1 MIKVAKP
8 GVRRLI
14 VNDLVPLDPQ
24 LALATTETK
33 PVLKQCITA
42 RAALRKMTVPGLL
55 AVGMPVLVG
64 LLFRVLRSESV
75 TVGTTV
81 YTHASGW
88 LAVSGMLII
97 GTIGG
102 IMMATFF
109 NNFLPSNIGGD
120 VIRIGIITDM
130 SSVYADIDGPA
141 GVEAVRMAV
150 ADMGGSINGK
160 KIEVLFAD
168 HQNKADVAA
177 SLASRWYDSENVD
190 MILGAGASSSS
201 IAIQGVAGA
210 KKRIFMA
217 PDPASSDI
225 TGKLCNPYT
234 VHWVYDTAALANGT
248 GAAVVKSGGKTWFFL
263 TADYAFGHALERDV
277 SEVVKAAG
285 GKVLGAVRHPLS
297 TQDFSSFLLQAQSS
311 KAKVIGLA
319 NAGQD
324 TINSIKQA
332 GEFGIVKGG
341 QKLAGLLV
349 FATDVQS
356 LTLPV
361 AQGLALTESFYWDLN
376 DETRAWTKRY
386 RAKKDRLP
394 SMLTAGVYSS
404 TLHYLKGVQAAGTDD
419 AKAVMAKMREMP
431 VNDVMTKNGK
441 LREDGRLVR
450 DMHLFEVKSPAESKG
465 KDDIYKLVATV
476 PGDKAYRPLNEGKC
490 PLIK

>member
-1 MIKVAKP
+1 MKFRKSVRFAGAAVAAA
-8 GVRRLI
+8 GLTAMG
-14 VNDLVPLDPQ
+14 LV
-24 LALATTETK
+24 ALAQAQT
-33 PVLKQCITA
+33 PPPLKIGVMDGFSGVYGDLTA
-42 RAALRKMTVPGLL
+42 G
-55 AVGMPVLVG
+55 
-64 LLFRVLRSESV
+64 E
-75 TVGTTV
+75 
-81 YTHASGW
+81 
-88 LAVSGMLII
+88 
-97 GTIGG
+97 
-102 IMMATFF
+102 
-109 NNFLPSNIGGD
+109 
-120 VIRIGIITDM
+120 
-130 SSVYADIDGPA
+130 
-141 GVEAVRMAV
+141 VEAMQMAIEDV
-150 ADMGGSINGK
+150 GGK
-160 KIEVLFAD
+160 VLGRSVEILSAD
-168 HQNKADVAA
+168 HQTKPDVGA
-177 SLASRWYDSENVD
+177 SIARRWYDVD
-190 MILGAGASSSS
+190 
-201 IAIQGVAGA
+201 GV
-210 KKRIFMA
+210 KM
-217 PDPASSDI
+217 I
-225 TGKLCNPYT
+225 TGLGTSSVALAVRKVSQEKGLIDINTGAASADLTGPACSET
-234 VHWVYDTAALANGT
+234 GAHWVYDTYALAHVT
-248 GAAVVKSGGKTWFFL
+248 GSAMVKAGGDSWFFL

-285 GKVLGAVRHPLS
+285 GKVVGGVKHPLS

-361 AQGLALTESFYWDLN
+361 AQGLVLTEAFYWDQN

-404 TLHYLKGVQAAGTDD
+404 TLHYLKAVQAAGTDD

-450 DMHLFEVKSPAESKG
+450 DMYLFQVKAPSESKG
-465 KDDIYKLVATV
+465 KDDIYTLVATV
-476 PGDKAYRPLNEGKC
+476 PGDQAYRPLKEGKC
-490 PLIK
+490 PLIKD